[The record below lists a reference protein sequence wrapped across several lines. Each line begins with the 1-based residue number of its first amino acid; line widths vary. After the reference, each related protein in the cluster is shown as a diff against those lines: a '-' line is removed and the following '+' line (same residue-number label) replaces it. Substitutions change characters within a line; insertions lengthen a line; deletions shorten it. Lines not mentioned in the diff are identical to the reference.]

1 MKQPTCIY
9 CDSGRVSFVRKE
21 HIIPESLGGDEVV
34 QGRLVCDS
42 CNQVSWEQR
51 GLGSLAQAPKGLAG
65 LGVLTR
71 SRATPVPNGPTLSGR
86 RLWGTLLSSNP
97 NSLEWTQIDRPR
109 VPQVCVSI
117 VSVE

>member
-1 MKQPTCIY
+1 MMDTADLARRIRLGE
-9 CDSGRVSFVRKE
+9 DST
-21 HIIPESLGGDEVV
+21 
-34 QGRLVCDS
+34 
-42 CNQVSWEQR
+42 
-51 GLGSLAQAPKGLAG
+51 LAG